1 MKVLLITQEDP
12 IYVSEF
18 WDEFVLRQDELK
30 SHNIEIEALVSLETL
45 GKSKKT
51 DLFKRIYGMY
61 GLIGTTKIA
70 MKYLKARMNRKDIKF
85 YAEKMGVRFISRPR
99 IHSEEFLKIARNTDL
114 IISAAA
120 SRKFKKKLL
129 DAPKLGCINIH
140 SGPLPKYQGMM
151 PVFWQLKD
159 GENIIGITI
168 FKMNEEL
175 DAGDIYVQKF
185 IDVSDCNTLDAA
197 IRKTKKAGASMMI
210 ELLCNFEEFSN
221 SQKLNNESEATYFSF
236 PDRKAVK
243 EFLKT
248 GRKLI

>member
-18 WDEFVLRQDELK
+18 WDEFVSRQDELK

-61 GLIGTTKIA
+61 GVIGTTKIA
-70 MKYLKARMNRKDIKF
+70 MKYLKARMKKKDIRY
-85 YAEKMGVRFISRPR
+85 YAEKMRTRFIDKPK
-99 IHSEEFLKIARNTDL
+99 IHSEEFLDMARNTDL
-114 IISAAA
+114 IVSVAA
-120 SRKFKKKLL
+120 SRKFKSKLL
-129 DAPKLGCINIH
+129 EAPKLGCINIH

-159 GENIIGITI
+159 RKDTIGITI

-185 IDVSDCNTLDAA
+185 IDVSNCNTLDAA
-197 IRKTKKAGASMMI
+197 IKKTKKAGASMMV

-221 SQKLNNESEATYFSF
+221 DQKLNKESEATYFSF

>member
-61 GLIGTTKIA
+61 GVKGTTKIA

-129 DAPKLGCINIH
+129 DAPRLGCINIH

-197 IRKTKKAGASMMI
+197 IRKTKKAGALMMI

-221 SQKLNNESEATYFSF
+221 SQKLNNQSEATYFSF